1 MQRIT
6 VEQVKEFEE
15 LHKKGYS
22 ISEIAKK
29 TGSSSSTVRYYE
41 NMDFKIKQINLTKEE
56 EKEILKDFKEGI
68 SPTEIARKFEIPRD
82 RVYFVLRKQGIENI
96 SRKTPVEID
105 RDWLEK
111 EYNSG
116 RSIESLAKE
125 TKHSTQTIRKYLDKY
140 GLRKAM
146 KKYEEE
152 DNAQW
157 QLESLKE
164 SLKLKAG
171 DKITIKRKTYTVEA
185 LYKFHVQCKSKSG
198 FKECFTWADV
208 AGFNS
213 RYREG

>member
-6 VEQVKEFEE
+6 VEQVKQFEE

-22 ISEIAKK
+22 ISEIAKR
-29 TGSSSSTVRYYE
+29 TGSTSSTVRYYE
-41 NMDFKIKQINLTKEE
+41 NMGFKLKQIYLTKEE
-56 EKEILKDFKEGI
+56 EKEILKDFKEGMN
-68 SPTEIARKFEIPRD
+68 STEIAHKFEIPRD
-82 RVYFVLRKQGIENI
+82 RVYFVLRKQGVENI

-125 TKHSTQTIRKYLDKY
+125 LKHSTQTIRKYLDKY
-140 GLRKAM
+140 GLRKVM
-146 KKYEEE
+146 KKVEE

-171 DKITIKRKTYTVEA
+171 DKITIKRKPYTVEA

>member
-6 VEQVKEFEE
+6 VEQVKQFEE

-29 TGSSSSTVRYYE
+29 TGSSSYTVRYYE
-41 NMDFKIKQINLTKEE
+41 NMGFKLKQIYLTKEE

-68 SPTEIARKFEIPRD
+68 SPTEIAHKFEIPRD
-82 RVYFVLRKQGIENI
+82 RVYFVLRKQGVENI
-96 SRKTPVEID
+96 SRKPPVEID

-125 TKHSTQTIRKYLDKY
+125 LKHSTQTIRKYLDKY
-140 GLRKAM
+140 GLRKVM
-146 KKYEEE
+146 KKVEE

-171 DKITIKRKTYTVEA
+171 DKITIKRKPYTVEA

>member
-6 VEQVKEFEE
+6 VEQVKQFEE

-29 TGSSSSTVRYYE
+29 TGSSSYTVRYYE

-56 EKEILKDFKEGI
+56 EKEILKDFKEGKD
-68 SPTEIARKFEIPRD
+68 PTEIAKKFEIQRS
-82 RVYFVLRKQGIENI
+82 RVYFVLRKQGVENI

-105 RDWLEK
+105 RDWFEK

-140 GLRKAM
+140 GLRKVM
-146 KKYEEE
+146 KKVEE

-171 DKITIKRKTYTVEA
+171 DKITIKRKPYTVEA

>member
-6 VEQVKEFEE
+6 VEQVKQFEE

-29 TGSSSSTVRYYE
+29 TGSSSYTVRYYE

-56 EKEILKDFKEGI
+56 EKEILKDFKEGKD
-68 SPTEIARKFEIPRD
+68 PTEIAKKFEIQRS
-82 RVYFVLRKQGIENI
+82 RVYFVLRKQGVENI

-105 RDWLEK
+105 RDWFEK

-140 GLRKAM
+140 GLRKVM
-146 KKYEEE
+146 KKVEE

-164 SLKLKAG
+164 SRKLKAG
-171 DKITIKRKTYTVEA
+171 DKITIKRKPYTVEA